1 MQASTS
7 ISRSVGVRS
16 TFYSSISFSSSLM
29 STSVSF
35 LLETHLISGRAL
47 PPTHV
52 CVPDMSI
59 LSTNMMPQYVH
70 MPKGAPIVV
79 WGEKYFLFLNILFFF
94 SHVHL
99 RLISLRDSPHFWTD
113 PSAHSCLCPGHV
125 HIVDKSVGS
134 ARKLVRCVRANEA
147 F

>member
-1 MQASTS
+1 MEQNECMSLARPGCLSRAPNSAKEAESAENGQGAGFALDAFDAAVSCAGVKEGIKAYRLTAL

-35 LLETHLISGRAL
+35 LLEAHLISGRTL

-59 LSTNMMPQYVH
+59 LSTR
-70 MPKGAPIVV
+70 V
-79 WGEKYFLFLNILFFF
+79 WVQHGNL
-94 SHVHL
+94 
-99 RLISLRDSPHFWTD
+99 
-113 PSAHSCLCPGHV
+113 
-125 HIVDKSVGS
+125 
-134 ARKLVRCVRANEA
+134 
-147 F
+147 